1 MFLQVDSEDNA
12 DDDDLDASDDDG
24 HDYSFLQVDCNDNSA
39 VFAHCFPSQLLP
51 LFLDG
56 LPFCEF
62 LPIHSTSSN
71 RL

>member
-1 MFLQVDSEDNA
+1 M
-12 DDDDLDASDDDG
+12 
-24 HDYSFLQVDCNDNSA
+24 FLQVDCNDNSA

-71 RL
+71 RLNNVFFEGDKTFQINMLVIL